1 MKISAPNA
9 PKPARSGSP
18 RADLLAAP
26 RPDAEMASLALLDP
40 TQLGQLAEEA
50 VRDLLAEG
58 ESENTIRSYQ
68 TALRYWA
75 AWFGLRYGQAIALPV
90 PAPVVIQFI
99 VDHAQRKT
107 ADGLVCELP
116 PAIDRAMIEGGFKA
130 ALGPPALAT
139 LAHRISVLS
148 KVHQLRSLHNPC
160 QDPKVR
166 ELLAKTRRA
175 YSKRGVVQDKKAAL
189 TKDPLEALLATCDDS
204 LRGVRD
210 RALLLFAWSSGGRR
224 RSEVT
229 AATTD
234 NVRQVGERAY
244 VFTLHRSKTDQSG
257 RNNQNNDKP
266 IVGPAADALTR
277 WLARSSVQSGAI
289 FRRIRRGDCVG
300 EPLSPAAVR
309 DIVKARAALA
319 GMADEFS
326 AHSLRSGFVTEAA
339 RQNVP
344 IGETMALT
352 GHTSVA
358 TVVGYFRSASALGSK
373 AARLLGDDHHA
384 DSRADDTADD

>member
-1 MKISAPNA
+1 MPSTKVHRAHRTHLVPVDLTV
-9 PKPARSGSP
+9 SGV
-18 RADLLAAP
+18 A
-26 RPDAEMASLALLDP
+26 MLDP
-40 TQLGQLAEEA
+40 EKLAPIAEDA
-50 VRDLLAEG
+50 MMSLLAEG
-58 ESENTIRSYQ
+58 ESENTVRSYK

-75 AWFGLRYGQAIALPV
+75 AWFTLRYRQPISLPLPV
-90 PAPVVIQFI
+90 PAVIQFI

-107 ADGLVCELP
+107 SAGLECELP
-116 PAIDRAMIEGGFKA
+116 APVDQALVDIGCKT

-139 LAHRISVLS
+139 LMLRVSVLS
-148 KVHQLRSLHNPC
+148 KVHQLKDVRNPC

-175 YSKRGVVQDKKAAL
+175 YAKRGVVADKKAAL
-189 TKDPLEALLATCDDS
+189 TKEPFEALLETCDES

-210 RALLLFAWSSGGRR
+210 RALLLFAWASGGRR

-229 AATTD
+229 QASMD
-234 NVRQVGERAY
+234 NVRKIGERTY
-244 VFTLHRSKTDQSG
+244 VYTLQRSKTNQSG
-257 RNNQNNDKP
+257 ADKDDNDKP
-266 IVGPAADALTR
+266 VVDGAADALDA
-277 WLARSSVQSGAI
+277 WLLRSGIKSGAI
-289 FRRIRRGDCVG
+289 FRRVRSGDKVG

-319 GMADEFS
+319 GLKDEFS
-326 AHSLRSGFVTEAA
+326 AHSVRSGFVTEAA

-358 TVVGYFRSASALGSK
+358 TVVGYFRSASAVSSK
-373 AARLLGDDHHA
+373 AARLLNGKQ
-384 DSRADDTADD
+384 